1 MSDIFH
7 GLYNSRD
14 CRISPRHGVREKI
27 TDGKAL
33 FEKTAGDMMCECGKY
48 QCELHT
54 LRLRPVSYEN
64 RIILRAIILNTHGS
78 REAPKTHGLTYV
90 LLAQN
95 FGVIRRKILVK
106 FCTLKNGF

>member
-1 MSDIFH
+1 MSVAESTGTGLCSKEHEDI
-7 GLYNSRD
+7 S
-14 CRISPRHGVREKI
+14 EK
-27 TDGKAL
+27 
-33 FEKTAGDMMCECGKY
+33 CSV
-48 QCELHT
+48 
-54 LRLRPVSYEN
+54 RPVSYEN